1 MYIFCGSGV
10 KERILNVDLLALLV
24 MKHFFYSAFFLVTM
38 LSISSCAMDEGMKP
52 VNLSVDNVVSK
63 FGDSIFLSSRV
74 PCIDAKNGSVY
85 ITDYRA
91 GVYALDSKLNLN
103 SKMSNIGRGF
113 GEVNRPA
120 KFFVDDN
127 NVITLYN
134 EGLQRY
140 SYFEKDSFLM
150 ADNASVKRIWQSHV
164 DFLLEMV
171 LYISRFLEENFSF
184 L

>member
-1 MYIFCGSGV
+1 
-10 KERILNVDLLALLV
+10 

-63 FGDSIFLSSRV
+63 FGDSIFLSSQV

-91 GVYALDSKLNLN
+91 GVYALDSKLNLI

-120 KFFVDDN
+120 SS
-127 NVITLYN
+127 L
-134 EGLQRY
+134 
-140 SYFEKDSFLM
+140 
-150 ADNASVKRIWQSHV
+150 
-164 DFLLEMV
+164 
-171 LYISRFLEENFSF
+171 
-184 L
+184 

>member
-1 MYIFCGSGV
+1 MSYVMDWNLYVHILWLQI

-24 MKHFFYSAFFLVTM
+24 MKHFFIVRFSRYDALYLILCYGWGDEACELVCRQCRLKIRRFDILIQSGSM
-38 LSISSCAMDEGMKP
+38 YWC
-52 VNLSVDNVVSK
+52 
-63 FGDSIFLSSRV
+63 
-74 PCIDAKNGSVY
+74 KNGSVY

-91 GVYALDSKLNLN
+91 GVYALDSKLNLI

-140 SYFEKDSFLM
+140 SYFEKDSFW
-150 ADNASVKRIWQSHV
+150 WQIMH
-164 DFLLEMV
+164 L
-171 LYISRFLEENFSF
+171 
-184 L
+184 